1 MNNVNVNK
9 NDSIKLIKSFI
20 QDLSYENPQN
30 INENNSVNNNNN
42 DLDINMN
49 VILNLIKIIFSV
61 LNIKYNLDCST
72 KQSKIKLFNL
82 ELDYFGFLKINNNND
97 NHKLYT
103 EIGIKVLFP
112 FIKEIIEYTTQ
123 RGGSVPILLN
133 ETDFDLKKVRLL
145 ILSQIYF

>member
-1 MNNVNVNK
+1 MNNVNVN
-9 NDSIKLIKSFI
+9 NNVSIRLIKSFI

-30 INENNSVNNNNN
+30 INENNHVNNKNNT
-42 DLDINMN
+42 LDTSMN
-49 VILNLIKIIFSV
+49 VIFKPYENNLFS

-82 ELDYFGFLKINNNND
+82 ELDYFGFFEILNNNND

-112 FIKEIIEYTTQ
+112 FVKEIIEYTTQ

-133 ETDFDLKKVRLL
+133 ETDFDLKKVN
-145 ILSQIYF
+145 Y

>member
-9 NDSIKLIKSFI
+9 NVSIKLIKSFI

-49 VILNLIKIIFSV
+49 VIFKPYENNLFS

-72 KQSKIKLFNL
+72 KQSKMKLFNL
-82 ELDYFGFLKINNNND
+82 ELDYFGFFEILNNNND
-97 NHKLYT
+97 NHKLCT

-133 ETDFDLKKVRLL
+133 ETDFDLKKVN
-145 ILSQIYF
+145 Y